1 MGQMEESM
9 KNSHR
14 TAAIPTK
21 DEALRSMPDL
31 IASYGDRLLRSACL
45 MCGQSANAQDIVQET
60 FCRAL
65 AALPDFRC
73 EAGVYTWL
81 FSIMRNVY
89 LKQLRHERRL
99 LNFLLLQPR
108 VSQAEGNPADHCE
121 QKSTHSQLVE
131 AIRKLPAKQREV
143 VILRFVDDLKIADIA
158 RILSLPEGTIKS
170 RLFKAGAR
178 LQELIG
184 ARRDCPIQVC
194 EEAHEL

>member
-1 MGQMEESM
+1 ME
-9 KNSHR
+9 NSQD
-14 TAAIPTK
+14 TATVDPK
-21 DEALRSMPDL
+21 DEAPPSLPDL
-31 IASYGDRLLRSACL
+31 IASYGDRLLRSAYL
-45 MCGQSANAQDIVQET
+45 MCGQSANVQDIVQET

-65 AALPDFRC
+65 AALQDFRG

-89 LKQLRHERRL
+89 LKQLRRERR
-99 LNFLLLQPR
+99 FLDFLSLQPR
-108 VSQAEGNPADHCE
+108 VWKAEGNPADHCE
-121 QKSTHSQLVE
+121 RKSAHSHLLE

-143 VILRFVDDLKIADIA
+143 VILRFVDDMKIADIA

-178 LQELIG
+178 LQELVG
-184 ARRDCPIQVC
+184 ARRNCPIPVC